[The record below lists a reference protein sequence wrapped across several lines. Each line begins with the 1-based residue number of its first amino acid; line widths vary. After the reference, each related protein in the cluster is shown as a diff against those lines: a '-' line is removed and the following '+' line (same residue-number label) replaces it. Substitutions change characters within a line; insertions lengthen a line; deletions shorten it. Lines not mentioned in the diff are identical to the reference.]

1 MFYTLRSPPKSEV
14 EKPILSRKRKS
25 DEIDNWHMKNLSSM
39 FTSFDDD
46 NDSDFEM
53 DVGTGKLTLY
63 AQMGS
68 SFWFDTINLGWS
80 IV

>member
-1 MFYTLRSPPKSEV
+1 
-14 EKPILSRKRKS
+14 
-25 DEIDNWHMKNLSSM
+25 MKNLSSM

-63 AQMGS
+63 AQMDS
-68 SFWFDTINLGWS
+68 SFQTWDGPLCIMSGYRL
-80 IV
+80 

>member
-1 MFYTLRSPPKSEV
+1 
-14 EKPILSRKRKS
+14 
-25 DEIDNWHMKNLSSM
+25 MKNLSSM

-63 AQMGS
+63 AQMDS
-68 SFWFDTINLGWS
+68 SFWFDAINMGWF
-80 IV
+80 IVYNE

>member
-1 MFYTLRSPPKSEV
+1 
-14 EKPILSRKRKS
+14 
-25 DEIDNWHMKNLSSM
+25 MKNLSSM

-53 DVGTGKLTLY
+53 DVGTGNLTLY
-63 AQMGS
+63 AQMDS
-68 SFWFDTINLGWS
+68 SFCFGTINLGWS

>member
-1 MFYTLRSPPKSEV
+1 
-14 EKPILSRKRKS
+14 
-25 DEIDNWHMKNLSSM
+25 M

-63 AQMGS
+63 ARMDS
-68 SFWFDTINLGWS
+68 SFCSDTINLGWS
-80 IV
+80 IVYNEGLQVIIIKTNISDDHFCLNSKQYIA